1 MKWLME
7 RKQFV
12 LIIGVAL
19 LFLFVL
25 MVGFHFFK
33 EEEVKPNISKDP
45 VVLPED
51 DELEFSNESSLSG
64 DEVWKLV
71 EEKKEVL
78 RSLFYESKVYEP
90 HEIDATR
97 YTISDNDHYVV
108 FDQDFI
114 KNLNQIVTEDIYN
127 TILSELTVIKDQYY
141 IAEKDIFNSVYLN
154 SAIAEVDV
162 LSSEIRL
169 VMATDEF
176 INANVSIQ
184 ICEEDDHTCN
194 HDFNV
199 PFELQKVG
207 NDWKVSSFQNH

>member
-1 MKWLME
+1 MKWLLE
-7 RKQFV
+7 RKQIA
-12 LIIGVAL
+12 LIIGIAL

-25 MVGFHFFK
+25 MVGFRFFH
-33 EEEVKPNISKDP
+33 EEEVKPNVSKDP

-71 EEKKEVL
+71 EEKKESL
-78 RSLFYESKVYEP
+78 RTLFYDSKVYEP
-90 HEIDATR
+90 HEIDATK

-108 FDQDFI
+108 FGQDFI

-127 TILSELTVIKDQYY
+127 RILNELTVIKDQYY
-141 IAEKDIFNSVYLN
+141 VAPKDIFDSIYLN
-154 SAIAEVDV
+154 SAIAEIDV

-169 VMATDEF
+169 VIATDEF

-184 ICEEDDHTCN
+184 ICEEEDFTCN
-194 HDFNV
+194 NDFNV

-207 NDWKVSSFQNH
+207 NDWKISSFQNN